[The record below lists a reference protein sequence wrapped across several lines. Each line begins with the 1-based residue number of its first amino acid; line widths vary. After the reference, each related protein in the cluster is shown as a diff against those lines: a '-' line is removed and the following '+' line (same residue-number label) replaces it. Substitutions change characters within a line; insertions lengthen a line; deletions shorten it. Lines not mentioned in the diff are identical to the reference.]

1 MASCSMWQKQESIGF
16 NDYGVSLMAVV
27 KEIIF
32 ELLVGLETSNVNDNA
47 NLINIATDLGSLE

>member
-1 MASCSMWQKQESIGF
+1 
-16 NDYGVSLMAVV
+16 MAVV